1 MEKDKYELAKELLKD
16 RYYNFDFF
24 DDLQKKQWES
34 YNVPKELVKEWVK
47 EYLNKLEKEVY
58 DLLLLEEEELYKN
71 NNEKL
76 VNLLIDFSIIMYKT
90 FDFEIN
96 YYKQIIS
103 LLKKIDAKITLGKA
117 LLVINP
123 WDRLMLSI
131 DLFLSDKEK
140 EKYYLELISKYYYYD
155 TDEKYFGLLPYLYKK
170 KEYQLFNEL
179 FELLYKYLEEY
190 KELKQWKWF
199 DVSSV
204 FIEYA
209 KYVNM
214 DYEKYLNRE
223 SLVLNKV

>member
-76 VNLLIDFSIIMYKT
+76 VNLLIKFSIIIYKT
-90 FDFEIN
+90 FVFEMN

-103 LLKKIDAKITLGKA
+103 LLKKINEKIPFGKLISVTDSRDILA
-117 LLVINP
+117 YETE
-123 WDRLMLSI
+123 
-131 DLFLSDKEK
+131 LFLTDKEK
-140 EKYYLELISKYYYYD
+140 DKTYSFFHKRYYYD
-155 TDEKYFGLLPYLYKK
+155 TGEKFFGLLPYLYKK

-179 FELLYKYLEEY
+179 FDILYNHLEEY
-190 KELKQWKWF
+190 KELNIWKGF
-199 DVSSV
+199 DVPLM

-214 DYEKYLNRE
+214 DYEKYL
-223 SLVLNKV
+223 KG